1 MITDQDVEKLKQTFV
16 TKEDFDERT
25 GTMVKE
31 IINLFGT
38 TNRRI
43 DELND
48 NLGKRIDVLDNRI
61 DKLDKRIVKL
71 DNKIDDVNSNL
82 CERIDTLD
90 SKIGVINDNLGR
102 KIDKINERLD
112 RNNELILETLQELRT
127 HRIVLGDNEKRFQR
141 IETKLFPTP

>member
-31 IINLFGT
+31 IINLFSS

-61 DKLDKRIVKL
+61 DKL

-141 IETKLFPTP
+141 IETKLFTTP

>member
-31 IINLFGT
+31 IINLFSS

-48 NLGKRIDVLDNRI
+48 NLGKRIDVLDSRI
-61 DKLDKRIVKL
+61 DKL
-71 DNKIDDVNSNL
+71 DNKIDDTNSNL
-82 CERIDTLD
+82 CIRIDTLD
-90 SKIGVINDNLGR
+90 SKIGVISDNLGR

>member
-31 IINLFGT
+31 IINLFSS

-61 DKLDKRIVKL
+61 DKL

>member
-31 IINLFGT
+31 IINLFSS

-61 DKLDKRIVKL
+61 DKLD
-71 DNKIDDVNSNL
+71 NKIDDINSNL
-82 CERIDTLD
+82 CIRIDTLD
-90 SKIGVINDNLGR
+90 SKIGVISDNLGR